1 MSNESNDQREMVYK
15 FTGKYG
21 VTKVEI
27 EEDIQY
33 FDTWRERRAYCVVPT
48 MVKMKIPQNKL
59 MELVKLD
66 NVAEEEY
73 NIRMNNPA
81 VKDAYNKYQMLLAL
95 VR

>member
-1 MSNESNDQREMVYK
+1 MSNESNDRREMVYK

-21 VTKVEI
+21 VTKIEVE
-27 EEDIQY
+27 ENIQY
-33 FDTWRERRAYCVVPT
+33 FDTWRDRQSYCAGPT

-59 MELVKLD
+59 MEIILVDSK
-66 NVAEEEY
+66 AEEEY

>member
-1 MSNESNDQREMVYK
+1 MSNESNDRREMVYK

-21 VTKVEI
+21 VTQVEI
-27 EEDIQY
+27 EEDVRY
-33 FDTWRERRAYCVVPT
+33 FETYSTRHSYCAGPT

-59 MELVKLD
+59 MEIILVDSK
-66 NVAEEEY
+66 AEEEY

-81 VKDAYNKYQMLLAL
+81 VADAYNKYQMLLAL

>member
-21 VTKVEI
+21 VTKIEI
-27 EEDIQY
+27 EEDVQY
-33 FDTWRERRAYCVVPT
+33 FNTWRDRQSYCGGPT
-48 MVKMKIPQNKL
+48 MVKLKIPQDKL

-73 NIRMNNPA
+73 SIRMNNPA
-81 VKDAYNKYQMLLAL
+81 VKDAYNKYQMLLTL